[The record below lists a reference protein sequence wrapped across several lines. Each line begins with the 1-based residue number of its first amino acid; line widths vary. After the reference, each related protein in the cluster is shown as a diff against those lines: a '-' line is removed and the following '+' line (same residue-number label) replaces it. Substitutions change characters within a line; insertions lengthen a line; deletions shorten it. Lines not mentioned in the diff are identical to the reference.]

1 MRAALVVARP
11 FFTGC
16 RFSVDTLCG
25 CPIVGVSKQSTNQQR
40 VTTMAKYSNDE
51 LLAKYL
57 TETRDFV
64 IAQIAAEL
72 KARGL

>member
-1 MRAALVVARP
+1 
-11 FFTGC
+11 
-16 RFSVDTLCG
+16 
-25 CPIVGVSKQSTNQQR
+25 
-40 VTTMAKYSNDE
+40 MAKYSNDE